1 MWRGLWGGL
10 WRGWGEKEVEVG
22 NRGGTGGLCVG
33 LQRLCW
39 SVVGCFLFWG
49 FGLRGWGNGGVTF
62 RVLIAEGL
70 VRFWAVGRE
79 DVWYRLEAML
89 CYARYLSGACR
100 YDMHWPQCASC
111 VKGCGASRAVWIC
124 DTVDCVHLGGRGEY
138 LTVGF
143 EGTKGPL
150 RGVDLLDKGVAGGQV
165 DSGHENGWDCVLRLF
180 QVRTTGHEPIGQ
192 FLASNSRKQNFERL
206 GLRAKR

>member
-1 MWRGLWGGL
+1 M
-10 WRGWGEKEVEVG
+10 
-22 NRGGTGGLCVG
+22 
-33 LQRLCW
+33 
-39 SVVGCFLFWG
+39 
-49 FGLRGWGNGGVTF
+49 RGWGNGGVTF

-70 VRFWAVGRE
+70 VRVWAVGRE

-111 VKGCGASRAVWIC
+111 AKGCGASRAVWTR

-150 RGVDLLDKGVAGGQV
+150 RGADLLGKRDKGVAGGQV

-180 QVRTTGHEPIGQ
+180 QVRTTGYEPLDNSSPVIPENKTSRD
-192 FLASNSRKQNFERL
+192 LACVLKGSYRVCTLQAQP
-206 GLRAKR
+206 AKVGG